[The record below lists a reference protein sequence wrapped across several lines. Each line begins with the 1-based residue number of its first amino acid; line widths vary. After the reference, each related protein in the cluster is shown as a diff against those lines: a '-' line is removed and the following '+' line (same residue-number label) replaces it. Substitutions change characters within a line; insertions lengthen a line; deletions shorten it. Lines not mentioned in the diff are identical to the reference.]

1 MQDTTQTATTPANT
15 ARRRRDVLATA
26 RWSAIAR
33 VARRSPYAHGLLHV
47 PS

>member
-1 MQDTTQTATTPANT
+1 MQIRIPTRPTKSA
-15 ARRRRDVLATA
+15 RRRDVLATA

-33 VARRSPYAHGLLHV
+33 VARHSPYTHGSLYL